1 MSEIEK
7 ISSSAGLSQKY
18 EPGEMEER
26 VYANWIAR
34 GFFHADPASS
44 RPRCC
49 LTIPPPNVT
58 GELHMGHALCYTI
71 HDVLVRW
78 KRMQGFTTLCL
89 PGTDHAGIATQ
100 NVVERML
107 AAQGVSR
114 HDLGRDGFIARVWE
128 WKEKYGSTIIE
139 QLKKLGC
146 SFDWERERFTMDARY
161 SDAVLEAFIHL
172 FNKGYIYRGTRVT
185 NWCPRCRT
193 AISDIE
199 ADDEERASSLWH
211 IRYPIENG
219 YAFGTEF
226 IVIATTR
233 PETMLGD
240 TAVAVHPD
248 DPRYQALIG
257 RHVILPLVGR
267 RIPIIAD
274 PILVDM
280 EFGTGA
286 LKVTPAHDFNDFEAG
301 ERSNLPRVTVIGPDG
316 RMTEDAG
323 GFAGMD
329 RMDARQAIVEA
340 LEAEGLLVSVDDYT
354 IKAPIC
360 DRCKTVLEPLLSEQ
374 WFCRMKELAAP
385 AISAVKNGD
394 VRFIPDRWGR
404 VYLDWME
411 RLRDWCVSRQL
422 WWGHRIP
429 VYHCASCH
437 HAVGARQAPT
447 SCDRCGHLTFTQD
460 PDVLDT
466 WFSSALWPFATL
478 GWPERTPDLEAFYPT
493 DCLITAPE
501 IIYLWVARMIFSGL
515 EFMQAK
521 PFSDVYIYATVLDK
535 HGDRMSK
542 SKGNGINPLD
552 LVSQFGADATRYGI
566 VAQAGKAQ
574 QIRFSEDLVSQAR
587 NFCSKVWQSSRFVLT
602 NLEKLD
608 ASEFGAHDPPA
619 AQSLE
624 DRWIFSRLAAVT
636 SAVNQGLASYD
647 LDVATRSLHE
657 FVWNEFC
664 DWYIE
669 LAKPRLASSDPSM
682 AKNLRVILDT
692 MLRLLHPFIPFLTE
706 EIWRQLPG
714 SGEALMV
721 AEFPK
726 SHPTDQ
732 DAGAEA
738 AMASVIDLVV
748 RIRNM
753 RAELKVQPGLQI
765 PVFLS
770 ALPSSDV
777 GVKEIIQGRA
787 RCRVSVEDGRIE
799 DTEQVRGSAIS
810 SSGGVRI
817 RIPLEGLVDLGKE
830 RARLASEIASI
841 TREMEGLQ
849 KQLSN
854 DQFISRAP
862 AAIVNEKRERLSEL
876 EIRLQQAQAA
886 TDRIG
891 VGGA

>member
-1 MSEIEK
+1 
-7 ISSSAGLSQKY
+7 
-18 EPGEMEER
+18 
-26 VYANWIAR
+26 
-34 GFFHADPASS
+34 
-44 RPRCC
+44 
-49 LTIPPPNVT
+49 
-58 GELHMGHALCYTI
+58 
-71 HDVLVRW
+71 
-78 KRMQGFTTLCL
+78 
-89 PGTDHAGIATQ
+89 
-100 NVVERML
+100 
-107 AAQGVSR
+107 
-114 HDLGRDGFIARVWE
+114 
-128 WKEKYGSTIIE
+128 
-139 QLKKLGC
+139 
-146 SFDWERERFTMDARY
+146 
-161 SDAVLEAFIHL
+161 
-172 FNKGYIYRGTRVT
+172 
-185 NWCPRCRT
+185 
-193 AISDIE
+193 
-199 ADDEERASSLWH
+199 
-211 IRYPIENG
+211 
-219 YAFGTEF
+219 
-226 IVIATTR
+226 
-233 PETMLGD
+233 
-240 TAVAVHPD
+240 
-248 DPRYQALIG
+248 
-257 RHVILPLVGR
+257 
-267 RIPIIAD
+267 
-274 PILVDM
+274 
-280 EFGTGA
+280 
-286 LKVTPAHDFNDFEAG
+286 
-301 ERSNLPRVTVIGPDG
+301 
-316 RMTEDAG
+316 
-323 GFAGMD
+323 
-329 RMDARQAIVEA
+329 
-340 LEAEGLLVSVDDYT
+340 
-354 IKAPIC
+354 
-360 DRCKTVLEPLLSEQ
+360 
-374 WFCRMKELAAP
+374 
-385 AISAVKNGD
+385 
-394 VRFIPDRWGR
+394 
-404 VYLDWME
+404 
-411 RLRDWCVSRQL
+411 
-422 WWGHRIP
+422 
-429 VYHCASCH
+429 
-437 HAVGARQAPT
+437 
-447 SCDRCGHLTFTQD
+447 
-460 PDVLDT
+460 
-466 WFSSALWPFATL
+466 
-478 GWPERTPDLEAFYPT
+478 
-493 DCLITAPE
+493 
-501 IIYLWVARMIFSGL
+501 
-515 EFMQAK
+515 
-521 PFSDVYIYATVLDK
+521 
-535 HGDRMSK
+535 
-542 SKGNGINPLD
+542 
-552 LVSQFGADATRYGI
+552 
-566 VAQAGKAQ
+566 
-574 QIRFSEDLVSQAR
+574 VSQAR

-787 RCRVSVEDGRIE
+787 RWRVSVEDGRIE